1 MLFAIMSVSLISCG
15 DDDEIGGRDTL
26 VGKWQCTWSEGYEK
40 YANNPEYND
49 EWNEEGDFTVTFNEE
64 SSGFSIKC
72 SSYSISVYRHRITTT
87 SFPWKR
93 CFVTKL
99 EGDKLTIIYAYDD
112 DSEDNEVYTVLKL
125 TDSELILESSEKDS
139 DYEYYDKSTFQKI

>member
-1 MLFAIMSVSLISCG
+1 MKNLKFLSFMLFAIMSVSLISCG

-49 EWNEEGDFTVTFNEE
+49 EWNEEGDFTVTFNED
-64 SSGFSIKC
+64 GTVVADGDTGK
-72 SSYSISVYRHRITTT
+72 
-87 SFPWKR
+87 W
-93 CFVTKL
+93 KL
-99 EGDKLTIIYAYDD
+99 EGDKLCVR
-112 DSEDNEVYTVLKL
+112 SLPVVLKT

>member
-1 MLFAIMSVSLISCG
+1 M
-15 DDDEIGGRDTL
+15 

-49 EWNEEGDFTVTFNEE
+49 EWNEVGDFTVTFNED
-64 SSGFSIKC
+64 GTVVADGDTGK
-72 SSYSISVYRHRITTT
+72 
-87 SFPWKR
+87 W
-93 CFVTKL
+93 KL

>member
-1 MLFAIMSVSLISCG
+1 MKNLKFLSFMLFAIMSVSLISCG

-49 EWNEEGDFTVTFNEE
+49 EWNEEGDFTVTFNED
-64 SSGFSIKC
+64 GTVVADAGK
-72 SSYSISVYRHRITTT
+72 
-87 SFPWKR
+87 W
-93 CFVTKL
+93 KL

>member
-1 MLFAIMSVSLISCG
+1 MNA
-15 DDDEIGGRDTL
+15 E
-26 VGKWQCTWSEGYEK
+26 SESHKRKIVVIYEK
-40 YANNPEYND
+40 LEVFIFYVVCYYEC
-49 EWNEEGDFTVTFNEE
+49 TFNED
-64 SSGFSIKC
+64 GTVVADGDTGK
-72 SSYSISVYRHRITTT
+72 
-87 SFPWKR
+87 W
-93 CFVTKL
+93 KL

>member
-1 MLFAIMSVSLISCG
+1 M
-15 DDDEIGGRDTL
+15 DT
-26 VGKWQCTWSEGYEK
+26 GKW
-40 YANNPEYND
+40 
-49 EWNEEGDFTVTFNEE
+49 
-64 SSGFSIKC
+64 
-72 SSYSISVYRHRITTT
+72 
-87 SFPWKR
+87 
-93 CFVTKL
+93 KL

>member
-1 MLFAIMSVSLISCG
+1 MKNLKFLSFMLFAIMSVSLISCG

-26 VGKWQCTWSEGYEK
+26 VGKWQCTWSQGYEN

-49 EWNEEGDFTVTFNEE
+49 EWNEEGDFTVTFNED
-64 SSGFSIKC
+64 GTVVADGDTGK
-72 SSYSISVYRHRITTT
+72 
-87 SFPWKR
+87 W
-93 CFVTKL
+93 KL

>member
-49 EWNEEGDFTVTFNEE
+49 EWNEERP
-64 SSGFSIKC
+64 S
-72 SSYSISVYRHRITTT
+72 H
-87 SFPWKR
+87 
-93 CFVTKL
+93 
-99 EGDKLTIIYAYDD
+99 
-112 DSEDNEVYTVLKL
+112 
-125 TDSELILESSEKDS
+125 EKDAS
-139 DYEYYDKSTFQKI
+139 SPNWKVIS

>member
-1 MLFAIMSVSLISCG
+1 MKKGILQLH
-15 DDDEIGGRDTL
+15 
-26 VGKWQCTWSEGYEK
+26 SEDGTVV
-40 YANNPEYND
+40 ADVIPEM
-49 EWNEEGDFTVTFNEE
+49 
-64 SSGFSIKC
+64 
-72 SSYSISVYRHRITTT
+72 
-87 SFPWKR
+87 
-93 CFVTKL
+93 KL

>member
-1 MLFAIMSVSLISCG
+1 MNAESESHKRKIVVIYEKLEVFIFYVVCYY
-15 DDDEIGGRDTL
+15 DEIGGRDTL

-49 EWNEEGDFTVTFNEE
+49 EWNEEGDFTVTFNED
-64 SSGFSIKC
+64 GTVVADGDTGK
-72 SSYSISVYRHRITTT
+72 
-87 SFPWKR
+87 W
-93 CFVTKL
+93 KL

>member
-1 MLFAIMSVSLISCG
+1 MKNLKFLSFMLFAIMSVSLISCG
-15 DDDEIGGRDTL
+15 DDDEIVGRDTL
-26 VGKWQCTWSEGYEK
+26 VCKWQCTWSEGYEK

-49 EWNEEGDFTVTFNEE
+49 EWNEEGDFTVTFNED
-64 SSGFSIKC
+64 GTVVADGDTGK
-72 SSYSISVYRHRITTT
+72 
-87 SFPWKR
+87 W
-93 CFVTKL
+93 KL